1 MMMRRAAGL
10 LAAVLIVGGCATST
24 ESDGP
29 TSSRTPASS
38 APTTSPIPETTAPKP
53 TTTVAPTTTEAPIVS
68 VDLPAAAGLVPLP
81 PQPDGVPFP
90 TTEWPLGTLPDGVD
104 VTAIDALA
112 DTAFGT
118 TPDRGNRSLLIV
130 VGGELVYERYR
141 PSDTADTV
149 MASYSV
155 AKSFTS
161 ATIGLLAGDAL
172 VDVAAAAPRS
182 EWAAASDPR
191 REVTVEHLLHMASGL
206 QWAEGID
213 EYVPF
218 FAAPNAADFAADR
231 PLVADPGTTFN
242 YSTGTTAILA
252 DIAAD
257 ALGGPDQ
264 LDEYIGERLFQPL
277 GITSAT
283 LMRDPS
289 GTWYGGLGA
298 DCTPQDFARFG
309 LLYLR
314 NGVWD
319 GEQVLPAGWVDYTR
333 SPSPAAAGYGAQW
346 WLNPDTGSFAAQGL
360 YGQVIQ
366 VIPDLDAVIV
376 TTSYDGG
383 DSFGLVTNVELL
395 LREALQPA

>member
-1 MMMRRAAGL
+1 MMRRAASL
-10 LAAVLIVGGCATST
+10 LAAALAVAGCATST
-24 ESDGP
+24 ESAGP
-29 TSSRTPASS
+29 AASAAPVTAAPAATSANPGTTPK
-38 APTTSPIPETTAPKP
+38 TTGTTAS
-53 TTTVAPTTTEAPIVS
+53 PTTTEAPTAT
-68 VDLPAAAGLVPLP
+68 VDLPVAAGLVPLP

-90 TTEWPLGTLPDGVD
+90 TIAWPLGTLPDGVD
-104 VTAIDALA
+104 VAAIDALA

-130 VGGELVYERYR
+130 IGGELVYERYR

-161 ATIGLLAGDAL
+161 ATIGLLAGDGL
-172 VDVAAAAPRS
+172 VDVAAPAPRTD
-182 EWAAASDPR
+182 WAAADDPR
-191 REVTVEHLLHMASGL
+191 RDVTVEHLLHMASGL
-206 QWAEGID
+206 QWTEGID
-213 EYVPF
+213 EYVQF
-218 FAAPNAADFAADR
+218 FAAPNAADFAAER

-257 ALGGPDQ
+257 SLGGPDQ
-264 LDEYIGERLFQPL
+264 LDEYIAERLFQPL

-314 NGVWD
+314 DGVWD
-319 GEQVLPAGWVDYTR
+319 GQQVLPAGWVDYTR
-333 SPSPAAAGYGAQW
+333 SPSPGAAGYGAQW
-346 WLNPDTGSFAAQGL
+346 WLNGETGSFAAQGL

-366 VIPDLDAVIV
+366 VVPDLDAVIV

-383 DSFGLVTNVELL
+383 DSFGLVTNVELR